1 MKKLTALL
9 AAAALVICFTACES
23 STDSE
28 ATAEATQ
35 TAESLTTE
43 VADTNTTEATS
54 EATAEA
60 TPTTESPTAQEYDL
74 EALYQAIIAAQPEEK
89 QGEIFMFPEEN
100 PELIEMMYEG
110 LGALA
115 IEDKVFYVA
124 PVTGFACEVML
135 IKAQD
140 ETAAQAA
147 YDIFNARI
155 QKGADDT
162 FYPETAALWA
172 TNAQAQR
179 EGLYV
184 CMVALPNGCTI
195 PEDVFALI

>member
-9 AAAALVICFTACES
+9 TAAVLVTCLSACENK
-23 STDSE
+23 TDNEAISE
-28 ATAEATQ
+28 ATPTAEAP
-35 TAESLTTE
+35 TTE
-43 VADTNTTEATS
+43 SAKTITTEAT
-54 EATAEA
+54 
-60 TPTTESPTAQEYDL
+60 TEDSSIVQEYDL
-74 EALYQAIIAAQPEEK
+74 EALYQAIISAQPEEK

-110 LGALA
+110 LGTLA
-115 IEDKVFYVA
+115 IEEMVFHVA

-135 IKAQD
+135 IKTQD
-140 ETAAQAA
+140 EAVAQAA
-147 YDIFNARI
+147 YDIFTARI

-179 EGLYV
+179 KGLYV
-184 CMVALPNGCTI
+184 CMVALPGGCTI

>member
-1 MKKLTALL
+1 MKKINALL
-9 AAAALVICFTACES
+9 TAAALIVCFTACES

-28 ATAEATQ
+28 ASTEAQTKETSAIITAEATY
-35 TAESLTTE
+35 
-43 VADTNTTEATS
+43 

-60 TPTTESPTAQEYDL
+60 APTTEAPTVQEYDL

-110 LGALA
+110 LGALT
-115 IEDKVFYVA
+115 IEEKVFYVA

-135 IKAQD
+135 IKAAD
-140 ETAAQAA
+140 EASAQAA
-147 YDIFNARI
+147 YDIFTARI

-162 FYPETAALWA
+162 FYPDTAALWA

-179 EGLYV
+179 KGLYV
-184 CMVALPNGCTI
+184 CMVALPEGCAI